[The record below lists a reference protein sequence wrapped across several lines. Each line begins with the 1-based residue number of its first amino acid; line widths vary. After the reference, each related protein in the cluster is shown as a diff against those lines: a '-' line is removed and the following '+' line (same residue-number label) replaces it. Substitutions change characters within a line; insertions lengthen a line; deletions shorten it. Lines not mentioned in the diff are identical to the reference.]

1 MIDVFES
8 VFVVKTA
15 ILKRL
20 PHLNLE
26 PQLMSFNLEIT
37 DSIAE
42 IDAYQWDALVGDMP
56 LLSHAF
62 LSALESSK
70 SVGKGTGWQPYPM
83 LVREDGA
90 LVGAMPLYVKSHS
103 YGEYVFDW
111 SWAEAYERSGLNY
124 YPKLLA
130 AIPFT
135 PITSARLL
143 ANSVEIQT
151 LMIAALSET
160 MLKHKLS
167 SVHVIFPDDYS
178 ATALLKAGWMQRHGV
193 QFRWENNSYSDFD
206 DFLMVLSHDKRKK
219 IRQERK
225 KVAAAGVVCKR
236 VKGADISPAEWNFFY
251 QCYENTY
258 LEHRSTPY
266 LTPAFFQ
273 NISST
278 MPQNIL
284 LIIAYVDDVPVA
296 SALNIYHQT
305 TLYGRYWGALRYVPN
320 LHFELCYYQ
329 AQEFCIA
336 EHIQYFEG
344 GAQGEHK
351 LARGFKPR
359 ATCSFHKIA
368 HPDFAAAIDGF
379 LIKEAQGVAAYTTE
393 LEERAPFKL
402 R

>member
-1 MIDVFES
+1 MS
-8 VFVVKTA
+8 L
-15 ILKRL
+15 IL
-20 PHLNLE
+20 
-26 PQLMSFNLEIT
+26 QIT
-37 DSIAE
+37 DSIQQV
-42 IDAYQWDALVGDMP
+42 DANSWDALVGDMP

-62 LSALESSK
+62 LSALETSQ

-83 LVREDGA
+83 VVHESGQ

-111 SWAEAYERSGLNY
+111 AWAEAYERSGLSY
-124 YPKLLA
+124 YPKLLS

-135 PITSARLL
+135 PITSQRLISS
-143 ANSVEIQT
+143 NFEIKT
-151 LMIAALSET
+151 LMVAALDET
-160 MLKHKLS
+160 MHKHQLS
-167 SVHVIFPDDYS
+167 SAHVIFPDDDS
-178 ATALLKAGWMQRHGV
+178 AVALKQAGWLQRHGV
-193 QFRWENNSYSDFD
+193 QFRWENVGFNDFD
-206 DFLMVLSHDKRKK
+206 DFLSILSHDKRKK

-225 KVAAAGVVCKR
+225 KVVASGVVCR
-236 VKGADISPAEWNFFY
+236 HIKGADITPAEWDFFY
-251 QCYENTY
+251 RCYANTY

-266 LTPAFFQ
+266 LTPAFFHQ
-273 NISST
+273 IGLS

-284 LIIAYVDDVPVA
+284 LVMAYVDDMPVA

-305 TLYGRYWGALRYVPN
+305 TLYGRYWGALQYVPN

-336 EHIQYFEG
+336 EKIQYFEG

-359 ATCSFHKIA
+359 PTCSFHKIA
-368 HPDFAAAIDGF
+368 HADFATAIQDF
-379 LIKEAQGVAAYTTE
+379 VEKESQGIAAYTTE
-393 LEERAPFKL
+393 LEDRAPFKA